1 MLSIILPS
9 HREPEIQEFVE
20 VVETRLPRAFEIIVS
35 SDRHGKGKGWA
46 IREALQE
53 ARGSE
58 IAFLDGDG
66 DIHPRMLLRL
76 LPFLEDFD
84 AVVGTKRIAHK
95 HFSRRVVT
103 VFSRLYIRLLFGLE
117 CDTQTGIKLFR
128 REMLETWKTDGFLFD
143 VEVLSNI
150 KRNGGRIVEVPIE
163 AEIKE
168 KMSVGAIW
176 KTLIE
181 SVILKF
187 RLLSRPAK

>member
-9 HREPEIQEFVE
+9 HKEPEIASFVDQ
-20 VVETRLPRAFEIIVS
+20 VEARLPNCQIIVS
-35 SDRHGKGKGWA
+35 SDREGNGKGWA
-46 IREALQE
+46 IRQALS
-53 ARGSE
+53 AATGDE